1 MLFLTR
7 GFPISSHRQLPSS
20 RAINFRLELVESECR
35 AVVVIIICSF
45 PFWETQIHFPSLN
58 EKAHQKS
65 GNKLTAAKKRNGW
78 LTKKKQQP
86 SFSTESLF
94 IETTL
99 LGKNANYKFIQI
111 IVWEKNRSQKKD
123 HKKWVEFFTKS
134 F

>member
-1 MLFLTR
+1 MDFQFL
-7 GFPISSHRQLPSS
+7 PIASSQILERLIFVWNWS
-20 RAINFRLELVESECR
+20 RVS
-35 AVVVIIICSF
+35 AVVVIIISF